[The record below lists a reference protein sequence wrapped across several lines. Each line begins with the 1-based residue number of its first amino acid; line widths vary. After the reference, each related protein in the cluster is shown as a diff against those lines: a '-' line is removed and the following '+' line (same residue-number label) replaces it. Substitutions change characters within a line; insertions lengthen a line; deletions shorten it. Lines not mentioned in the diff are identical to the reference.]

1 MASGLCSEQ
10 ISAEMHGGGILS
22 LGGGVSSRGGTSSAA
37 PLKQNSAT

>member
-22 LGGGVSSRGGTSSAA
+22 LGGGLAHAVGLAQ
-37 PLKQNSAT
+37 LHL